1 MGRQVAKNASS
12 LHGLVGL
19 FTPVLS
25 QNQSWNDASCI
36 QLELTEVFGS
46 IRRVFNQVN
55 LLWNQLP

>member
-25 QNQSWNDASCI
+25 QDQSWNDASCI

-55 LLWNQLP
+55 LL